1 MTSRLSD
8 VVLDLADGVAPD
20 PNLEQERRVAV
31 FDLLEQ
37 NTFTLPEGPKGPY
50 KLRLA
55 QRDGQL
61 VFDLATERGR
71 PAAAFRLSLGPL
83 RQVVKDYAQICGS
96 YYEAVVSKP
105 PAEIEALD
113 EARRGIHR
121 EGAQMLQDRLEGKA
135 HVDDETARR
144 LFTLVC
150 VLCSEN

>member
-1 MTSRLSD
+1 MTASLSD
-8 VVLDLADGVAPD
+8 VVLELVDGAAPD
-20 PNLEQERRVAV
+20 PNLEQEQRVAV

-37 NTFTLPEGPKGPY
+37 NLFELPEGPKGPY
-50 KLRLA
+50 KLKLA

-61 VFDLATERGR
+61 VFDLTTDAGR
-71 PAAAFRLSLGPL
+71 RAAAFQFSLGPL

-121 EGAQMLQDRLEGKA
+121 EGARMLQDRLSGSAE
-135 HVDDETARR
+135 VDDETARR

-150 VLCSEN
+150 VLCSEH